1 MQTRSLWRAEIV
13 CVLGTGQVPRTSICV
28 QIFQEMQE
36 QGLLRNMDSLALATR
51 KVLYALPTL
60 VAGPLMTSGHLA
72 LDSGRAA
79 RRWIQRT
86 PPSVAADVK
95 S

>member
-1 MQTRSLWRAEIV
+1 MGPKLSTRM
-13 CVLGTGQVPRTSICV
+13 CV

-79 RRWIQRT
+79 RRWIQRS
-86 PPSVAADVK
+86 PPSAAADVNT
-95 S
+95 